1 MITSLVLF
9 DAKLASMNNENYQL
23 ALQAGSLL
31 QAQSSSVG
39 VAESCTG
46 GGIAQALTAVPGSSE
61 WFQLG
66 LVTYS
71 NVMKKRYLDVPSECL
86 EGPGAPG
93 AVSEQTVRHM
103 VTGILTAAD
112 ADYAVACSG
121 IAGPG
126 GGSADKPVGTVWL
139 AWAARKGSDVQITA
153 RVFQF
158 AGDRESVRQQT
169 VRQSLQGLI
178 DCCQASLNNNQ

>member
-9 DAKLASMNNENYQL
+9 DAKLASMNKENYQL

-103 VTGILTAAD
+103 VTGILAAAD

-126 GGSADKPVGTVWL
+126 GGSPDKPVGTVWL
-139 AWAARKGSDVQITA
+139 AWASRKGNDVQITA

-169 VRQSLQGLI
+169 VMQSLQGLV